1 MIGNLL
7 GDLADLHFLRPAWLL
22 LWPLLIAAGLWW
34 RRSRQRR
41 SPWTSQVDAHLL
53 PHLLATPSR
62 TTHRSR
68 AWLWPLA
75 ATLFCLALAGPAWR
89 ELPQPQLDRE
99 AGLVILLDLSDG
111 MRAGDIAPSRLQ
123 RARYKIT
130 DLLRQRED
138 GQTALVAFAGDA
150 FTVAPL
156 TDDAATL
163 EALLSALEPEVMP
176 VPGQRLSRGL
186 DLAAELLQGGGYP
199 RGDVLLL
206 SYRAT
211 AEDVA
216 TATRLA
222 DTGVRISVLAVGSEV
237 GAPVPLPQGGFLR
250 DDAGELL
257 LPRLDMASLRQLV
270 APSGGQ
276 VVSLR
281 SDASDITE
289 LLATIDS
296 HSGEGRLRDDRSQLR
311 YADEGPWLILLLL
324 PAALLLIR
332 RAPALALLPLFLL
345 AGAPRPAQALE
356 WSALW
361 QRPDQ
366 RAWQALQQERY
377 AEARAAAE
385 SPALRGAAAY
395 REGDYAAAAEAFSAA
410 PDAAALYNRG
420 TALAQQGKLEE
431 ALAALDAAV
440 AAAPAFEDAQH
451 NRDVVRQAI
460 AQKQKQEEQSQS
472 SPSEGDQ
479 GEQSNEDPQQGEQ
492 EGESQDA
499 PEDPA
504 GKPGDEQGQEAAS
517 EQGGKEDDAAANDER
532 QAGED
537 QREAMEQ
544 ALKEAEAAQENAEGK
559 AAPPLDPA
567 EAEKQQAA
575 DQWLRRIPDDPGG
588 LLRRKFALEHR
599 RRVLEGGQ

>member
-1 MIGNLL
+1 MIADLI

-34 RRSRQRR
+34 QHRRQRR
-41 SPWTSQVDAHLL
+41 SPWTAQVDAHLL
-53 PHLLATPSR
+53 PHLLATPVR

-75 ATLFCLALAGPAWR
+75 ATLCCLALAGPAWR
-89 ELPQPQLDRE
+89 ELPQPQFGRE

-111 MRAGDIAPSRLQ
+111 MRAGDLAPSRLQ
-123 RARYKIT
+123 RARYKIA

-163 EALLSALEPEVMP
+163 EALLAALEPEVMP
-176 VPGQRLSRGL
+176 VPGQRLDRGL
-186 DLAAELLQGGGYP
+186 ELAAQLLRGGGYP

-206 SYRAT
+206 GYRAS
-211 AEDVA
+211 AEDIA
-216 TATRLA
+216 TAGRLA
-222 DTGVRISVLAVGSEV
+222 DAGVRISVLAAGGEV

-257 LPRLDMASLRQLV
+257 LPRLERDSLRRLV
-270 APSGGQ
+270 APSGGHL
-276 VVSLR
+276 VELR
-281 SDASDITE
+281 SDGSDITE

-296 HSGEGRLRDDRSQLR
+296 QSAEGRLRDDRSQLR
-311 YADEGPWLILLLL
+311 YADEGPWLILLLM

-332 RAPALALLPLFLL
+332 RVPVLALVPLLL
-345 AGAPRPAQALE
+345 LGTAPQPAQALE
-356 WSALW
+356 WGALW

-395 REGDYAAAAEAFSAA
+395 REGDFAAAAEAFSSA

-431 ALAALDAAV
+431 ALAALDAAL
-440 AAAPAFEDAQH
+440 AAQPDFADAQH
-451 NRDVVRQAI
+451 NREVVQQAI
-460 AQKQKQEEQSQS
+460 EKKQQQQQS
-472 SPSEGDQ
+472 SPAQGDQ
-479 GEQSNEDPQQGEQ
+479 GGEQGEEPP
-492 EGESQDA
+492 EGEQDGESPQA
-499 PEDPA
+499 PEDQA
-504 GKPGDEQGQEAAS
+504 GKPGDAQGRQSES
-517 EQGGKEDDAAANDER
+517 EQGGNEDDAAATDEQ

-544 ALKEAEAAQENAEGK
+544 ALREAEAAKESGEGR

-567 EAEKQQAA
+567 AAEKQQAA